1 MRKVSITQEAILYE
15 LAEFQYLTNSQL
27 AKLLDKST
35 SAVSR
40 NMTALVQS
48 YNPLVGRSDYLN
60 NGSLGR
66 NESIFYLTERGV
78 KALEGRGMDRDTIK
92 YPKRKVLSFNSDY
105 FHRVRTVDFF
115 ISLKKWSSLQ
125 AYELE
130 SFSYYFQQNSGS
142 NRNNRGG
149 KHLSDNRID
158 IESDG
163 VGYVVPDGIFMLRRG
178 DQMPIF
184 GLFEQHNG
192 RDTGKLLRQI
202 HAHCVAI
209 THGAP
214 SIAYDARHNGE
225 YIANRVF
232 ISFEHEA
239 CMKATMYRLARDET
253 FQPLR
258 ELFLFKLSANVKGA
272 AFDQGWCFA
281 DGESLAL

>member
-1 MRKVSITQEAILYE
+1 MHE

-27 AKLLDKST
+27 EKLLDRSK

-40 NMTALVQS
+40 NMTALVNTF
-48 YNPLVGRSDYLN
+48 NPLVMRVDYLN
-60 NGSLGR
+60 NGKWGR
-66 NESIFYLTERGV
+66 NESIYYLSERGV
-78 KALEGRGMDRDTIK
+78 KALESRGLDRERIK
-92 YPKRKVLSFNSDY
+92 YPKRKVLAFNSDY

-115 ISLKKWSSLQ
+115 VSLKKWSQSQSQSQ

-149 KHLSDNRID
+149 QHLSDNRID
-158 IESDG
+158 VEQDG

-178 DQMPIF
+178 EQMPIF

-202 HAHCVAI
+202 QAHCVAI
-209 THGAP
+209 THGVP
-214 SIAYDARHNGE
+214 SIAYDAKHEGE

-232 ISFEHEA
+232 VSFEHEA
-239 CMKATMYRLARDET
+239 CMKATMYRLAKDEA

-258 ELFLFKLSANVKGA
+258 PLFVFKLSSEMRDTP
-272 AFDQGWCFA
+272 FSEGWVHV
-281 DGESLAL
+281 DGRSVNF